1 MYKYSILVL
10 INLFLTLWAYSDVD
24 LKSSD
29 LPIIIINT
37 NEQEISDSS
46 KIVAHMGI
54 IYNPYSK
61 RNYIDDRYNHYNGFI
76 SMNIRGTTSATFP
89 KKQYRIET
97 IQADSSNYNV
107 SLLGMPKEN
116 DWILHAPYSDKS
128 LIRNVI
134 TYSLANDMGYYAPR
148 TRFCELIL
156 NGQYQ
161 GIYVLMEVIKRDRNR
176 VDIAEIEP
184 NINEGLELT
193 GGYLLKIDRP
203 EEGSFHWY
211 TNQAKL
217 PVECVYPK
225 TEDINNEQ
233 KEYIKNYIQSFEDAL
248 YSPLANDTINGFHQ
262 YIDMQSCADFFIIN
276 ELAKNVDAYR
286 LSTFF
291 HKNRDD
297 IDPRLKM
304 GPVWDF
310 NIAYG
315 NVDYNDGFLS
325 EGFIAE
331 NAPWWDQ
338 MLSDSVFNN
347 VLQDR
352 WVHFRKNELLK
363 KSIDMR
369 IDSIV
374 AIVNEASERNFDKW
388 DVIGEDLW
396 PNYFVGDSYSAE
408 IEYLSEWFDKRI
420 SWIDSSLLGENSER
434 LPIEEVRYRY
444 YPIPLGNTLKF
455 EVKLDRS
462 CLVNLAMYDYT
473 GKPIATLIDNIP
485 YEAGNYNNEW
495 DLTWLNF
502 AGSRICIV
510 VLHVDGEFISTEKL
524 ICH

>member
-1 MYKYSILVL
+1 MYKYCILTFF
-10 INLFLTLWAYSDVD
+10 NLLFALLAEADVS
-24 LKSSD
+24 LKSSN
-29 LPIIIINT
+29 LPIIIIDT
-37 NEQEISDSS
+37 NEQEVSDSN

-54 IYNPYSK
+54 IYNPYAK
-61 RNYIDDRYNHYNGFI
+61 RNYIDESYNHYNGFI

-97 IQADSSNYNV
+97 IHADSSNYNV

-128 LIRNVI
+128 LIRNAI

-148 TRFCELIL
+148 THFCELIL
-156 NGQYQ
+156 NNQYQ
-161 GIYVLMEVIKRDRNR
+161 GIYVLMEVIKQDRNR
-176 VDIAEIEP
+176 VDIAEIEQSSKQ
-184 NINEGLELT
+184 GLELT

-211 TNQAKL
+211 TNQAKI

-225 TEDINNEQ
+225 IEKINNEQ
-233 KEYIKNYIQSFEDAL
+233 KEYIRNYIQSFEDAL
-248 YSPLANDTINGFHQ
+248 YSPSTNDTVNGFYQ
-262 YIDMQSCADFFIIN
+262 YIDMQSFADFFIIN
-276 ELAKNVDAYR
+276 ELAKNIDAYR
-286 LSTFF
+286 FSTFF

-297 IDPRLKM
+297 IDPRIKM

-315 NVDYNDGFLS
+315 NVDYNEGFLS

-331 NAPWWDQ
+331 NAPWWHQ
-338 MLSDSVFNN
+338 LLSDSIFNK

-352 WVHFRKNELLK
+352 WIYFRNNELLK
-363 KSIDMR
+363 KNIDMR

-374 AIVNEASERNFDKW
+374 AIVDEACERNFDKW
-388 DVIGEDLW
+388 DVIGNDLW

-420 SWIDSSLLGENSER
+420 NWIDASLLGENSER
-434 LPIEEVRYRY
+434 LPIEEIRYRF

-455 EVKLDRS
+455 EIKLDRS
-462 CLVNLAMYDYT
+462 GLVHLAMFDFT
-473 GKPIATLIDNIP
+473 GKPVATLINNIP
-485 YEAGNYNNEW
+485 YEAGNYISEW
-495 DLTWLNF
+495 DLNGLNISR
-502 AGSRICIV
+502 SRIFIA
-510 VLHVDGEFISTEKL
+510 VLYVNGELISTEKL
-524 ICH
+524 IRN